1 MSKASSTENKGSSSA
16 AAIFAALTIVVS
28 LIISILIYA
37 FIFGADANFSD
48 NPENHKPVATSVDSV
63 KHYFGVIHAGGPI
76 VPLLM
81 TVLFTVII
89 ISVERFITL
98 SSAGGKGNTGTFVK
112 KIKSALAEK
121 QIDSAIAEC
130 DNQKG
135 SLANVV
141 RAGLLKYKTVQA
153 EAGMDKEQKVA
164 AIQKELEEA
173 TALELPMLSK
183 NLSVISTC
191 ASIGTLVGLIGTVLG
206 MIRAFGALANAGAP
220 DTTALATGI
229 SEALINTAIGIIA
242 SCLAIIFYN
251 MFSNKIDSMTYS
263 MDEASFT
270 IVQEFSASNH

>member
-1 MSKASSTENKGSSSA
+1 MSKQKSSKGSSSA
-16 AAIFAALTIVVS
+16 AAIFAAITVVIS
-28 LIISILIYA
+28 LIVSILIYNYV
-37 FIFGADANFSD
+37 FGADANFSD
-48 NPENHKPVATSVDSV
+48 NPENHKPVATSVDAV
-63 KHYFGVIHAGGPI
+63 KHYYGVIHAGGPI

-81 TVLFTVII
+81 TVLLTVIF

-98 SSAGGKGNTGTFVK
+98 GKAGGKGNTGKFVRS
-112 KIKSALAEK
+112 IKDLLANH
-121 QIDSAIAEC
+121 QIDQAIAAC
-130 DNQKG
+130 DKQKG

-141 RAGLLKYKTVQA
+141 RSGLEKYKHV
-153 EAGMDKEQKVA
+153 EGDSNLDKEQKLA

-183 NLSVISTC
+183 NLVVISTC

-270 IVQEFSASNH
+270 IVQEFSASGK

>member
-1 MSKASSTENKGSSSA
+1 MSNQKSSKGSSSA
-16 AAIFAALTIVVS
+16 AAIFAGITVVIS
-28 LIISILIYA
+28 LIVSVLIYTYV
-37 FIFGADANFSD
+37 FGADANFSD

-81 TVLFTVII
+81 TVLLTVIF

-98 SSAGGKGNTGTFVK
+98 AKAGGRGNTGKFVK
-112 KIKSALAEK
+112 TIKDMLANH
-121 QIDSAIAEC
+121 QIDQAIAEC
-130 DNQKG
+130 DKQKG

-141 RAGLLKYKTVQA
+141 RSGLVKYHHV
-153 EAGMDKEQKVA
+153 EADSSMDKEQKLA

-173 TALELPMLSK
+173 TSLELPMLSK
-183 NLSVISTC
+183 NLVVISTC

-270 IVQEFSASNH
+270 IVQEFSASAK